1 MQPRGL
7 GPVDGTQ
14 ERHKLSV
21 SDRGDPTPSKEVLR
35 QPGTWEGLDLNLS
48 SPTPWLCIWGKP
60 LTLSEPTRAFPP
72 GGAVSNEAVLV
83 KHKVGSWQ
91 IVTLHPYVLQGA
103 SGSRWATGDLYSKN

>member
-1 MQPRGL
+1 MQPQGL

-72 GGAVSNEAVLV
+72 GVLLKRMVGA
-83 KHKVGSWQ
+83 WQ
-91 IVTLHPYVLQGA
+91 IVTLHPCVL
-103 SGSRWATGDLYSKN
+103 